1 MKLIACLLLLINSA
15 LAEEGFRQNI
25 YASYH
30 LFTFDS
36 NRMLHML
43 NTGTWKSLES
53 NLREIPVDTIHAMIT
68 NQTLNVSKIVYD
80 GVKDS

>member
-1 MKLIACLLLLINSA
+1 
-15 LAEEGFRQNI
+15 
-25 YASYH
+25 
-30 LFTFDS
+30 
-36 NRMLHML
+36 MLHML